1 MKQRKSLAM
10 GMLKRFLLLTLI
22 LSPVVV
28 SAADY
33 YVSPKGSDAKDG
45 KTQKN
50 ALSTLGKAQELAA
63 PGDNI
68 YILPGTYQVQESQI
82 ARTEGIYSIVFD
94 MNKSGEQGKPI
105 SYIGITDKEGHRP
118 VFDFSAVRP
127 QTRITAFHVR
137 ANWLVFR
144 NFECIGLQ
152 VTQTNHTQSENFRI
166 TRGRDC
172 TFDNIACHDGM
183 GIGFYVEK
191 AAQRNLFLNLDAY
204 NNSESVSED
213 GKGGNC
219 DGFGFHGNSDADGNV
234 FIGCRAWYNA
244 DDGYDCINAFS
255 PAEFHYCYAY
265 RNGYSA
271 PLQAGG
277 KPVSRGDGNGL
288 KIGGYRLDRKD
299 VQQYDRGYPT
309 HLVSHCIAAENKR
322 NGIYSNHHLT
332 GDRFVNCTA
341 TRNGKYNFC
350 MVNRRSPK
358 AEDNQDIN
366 GYSHIIE
373 NNIAYGTDR
382 SLQWVNGDVDSC
394 IVRNNSFTWNKDSKK
409 WDNDGQKKELFDS
422 IDPEVLLGSRDKD
435 GMLTETST
443 AFMRLKHYEGR
454 GADFSGYRSLID
466 EKKKN
471 AGAER

>member
-1 MKQRKSLAM
+1 MKKS
-10 GMLKRFLLLTLI
+10 FLLLCTLAVT
-22 LSPVVV
+22 LTA
-28 SAADY
+28 SATDWY
-33 YVSPKGSDAKDG
+33 LSPKGNDAKDG
-45 KTQKN
+45 KSQKK
-50 ALSTLGKAQELAA
+50 ALATLAKAQEMAQ
-63 PGDNI
+63 PGDVV
-68 YILPGTYQVQESQI
+68 YILPGTYQIGEDQI
-82 ARTEGIYSIVFD
+82 ARTEGVYSIVFD

-105 SYIGITDKEGHRP
+105 KYVGITDKQGQRP
-118 VFDFSAVRP
+118 VFDFSAVKP
-127 QTRITAFHVR
+127 KTRITAFLVR

-144 NFECIGLQ
+144 NFECVGLQ
-152 VTQTNHTQSENFRI
+152 VTLTNHTQSENFRI
-166 TRGRDC
+166 NRGRDC

-191 AAQRNLFLNLDAY
+191 ASQRNLFLNLDAY
-204 NNSESVSED
+204 NQSESVSED

-234 FIGCRAWYNA
+234 FVGCRAWYNA

-288 KIGGYRLDRKD
+288 KIGGYRLDRKA

-309 HLVSHCIAAENKR
+309 HIVSNCIASENKR

-332 GDRFVNCTA
+332 GDKFVNCTA
-341 TRNGKYNFC
+341 TRNGKFNFC
-350 MVNRRSPK
+350 MVNRKSPK

-366 GYSHIIE
+366 GYGHVVE
-373 NNIAYGTDR
+373 NNIAYGTNR

-394 IVRNNSFTWNKDSKK
+394 TVRNNSFTWNKETKY
-409 WDNDGQKKELFDS
+409 WDNSGLKKDMFDS
-422 IDPEVLLGSRDKD
+422 IDPEVLLGARDQD
-435 GMLTETST
+435 GMLTSEAT
-443 AFMRLKHYEGR
+443 AFMRLKRYEGR
-454 GADFSGYRSLID
+454 GADFRGYPAFVA
-466 EKKKN
+466 EMKQKV
-471 AGAER
+471 GAER